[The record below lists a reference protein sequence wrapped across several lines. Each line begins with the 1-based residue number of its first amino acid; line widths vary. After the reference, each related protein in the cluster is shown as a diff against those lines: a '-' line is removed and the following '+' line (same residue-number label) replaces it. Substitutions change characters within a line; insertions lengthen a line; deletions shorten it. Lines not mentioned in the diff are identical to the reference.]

1 MIINPKQ
8 PLKRTVLKFVVS
20 VFVSI
25 TLITGCK
32 KDSGSLEPAPASPSG
47 PSLIVSSMSPANG
60 PDSTLVT
67 FHGKGFGTMAAND
80 SVRFNDRM
88 ASVISVSD
96 ATIVARVPTLAGSG
110 NVVVSINGV
119 PLQAGN
125 FSYDTTY
132 YSSVIAGE
140 IRSPWYVAVDDSN
153 NVYYSNYNVGS
164 INKIDS
170 LGHQTILKQNIS
182 AMGLVFDKAGD
193 LFVASNIG
201 GGPFVDKIKPDG
213 SVVQIA
219 KDSGA
224 LFGLAMDK
232 DGNIYAANTGTNSVD
247 KITPQGVVSVLA
259 SGLFSVSDI
268 AVGKD
273 GSVYALNYSG
283 NTYTSYDGMIT
294 KISPSGV
301 VSTLA
306 MGIYY
311 SGEAGLVLDDND
323 NIYVTSLNQ
332 GLITSS
338 ILKITPSGSVKTV
351 STDVSFP
358 IGIAIDHQGNLY
370 VANNQMSRDPG
381 SYGEVVKLTPH

>member
-1 MIINPKQ
+1 MITNLWQ
-8 PLKRTVLKFVVS
+8 PFKRTILRSLFFICVS
-20 VFVSI
+20 TMLV
-25 TLITGCK
+25 TGCK
-32 KDSGSLEPAPASPSG
+32 KDSDSLEPTPTLPG
-47 PSLIVSSMSPANG
+47 PSLVVTSMSPSNG

-67 FHGKGFGTMAAND
+67 FRGKGFGTIAAND
-80 SVRFNDRM
+80 SVSFNGKM
-88 ASVISVSD
+88 ANLISVSD
-96 ATIVARVPTLAGSG
+96 AVIVARVPTLAGSG
-110 NVVVSINGV
+110 NVVVTINGTI
-119 PLQAGN
+119 LQAGN
-125 FSYDTTY
+125 FVYDTTY
-132 YSSVIAGE
+132 YTSVIAGE
-140 IRSPWYVAVDDSN
+140 IRSPWYLAVDDSS
-153 NVYYSNYNVGS
+153 NVYYSNYNDGT

-170 LGHQTILKQNIS
+170 LGHQTIFKQNIS
-182 AMGLVFDKAGD
+182 AMGLVFDKAGN

-201 GGPFVDKIKPDG
+201 GGPFIDKINPDG
-213 SVVQIA
+213 SVTQIA

-224 LFGLAMDK
+224 LFGLAADK
-232 DGNIYAANTGTNSVD
+232 DGNIYAANIGTNSVD
-247 KITPQGVVSVLA
+247 KITPQGVVSVFA

-283 NTYTSYDGMIT
+283 NTYTSYDGVVT
-294 KISPSGV
+294 KISPSGE
-301 VSTLA
+301 VSTLSR
-306 MGIYY
+306 GIYY
-311 SGEAGLVLDDND
+311 AGEAGLVLDDYD

-338 ILKITPSGSVKTV
+338 IIKIAPSGVVKTV